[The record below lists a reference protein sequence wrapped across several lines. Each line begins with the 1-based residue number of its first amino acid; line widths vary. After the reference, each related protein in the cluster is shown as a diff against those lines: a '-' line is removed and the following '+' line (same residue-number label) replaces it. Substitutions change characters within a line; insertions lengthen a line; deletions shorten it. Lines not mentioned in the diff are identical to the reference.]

1 MGAVNLAIVQLRRAP
16 VRTGLLVAVVAVLL
30 FLVEYLA
37 AVSSSLQALN
47 TGALRHLR
55 ADAIIY
61 NASSDDSLDA
71 SRVPAG
77 VVSAAGRVSGVAGA
91 QALGVAD
98 FTVTGPGGR
107 YELDLIGLSGGG
119 PGWPHP
125 ASGSLPGGG
134 QALADASE
142 VPAGLG
148 IGRRI
153 VLEPGGVSLR
163 VTGAAAGV
171 RYDGLVTAWT
181 TFGSWAR
188 AVRAA
193 NPGGTVVPNAVAVQG
208 RPGVPAAMLARRLAA
223 ALPGSTVLTRA
234 AAVADVPGA
243 SVLAATFGLLIAFA
257 FAAAVLV
264 ISSVFLLV
272 TVQRWRIWVLAR
284 GLGASAGR
292 LGLVV
297 MAQAVLVVAAACVVA
312 SAALAVV
319 AEASGP
325 GFPVRAAPGLVA
337 ATAAAALTGALV
349 SCLLPARRIGRLDP
363 AAAVVRA

>member
-1 MGAVNLAIVQLRRAP
+1 MNLAIAQLRRAP
-16 VRTGLLVAVVAVLL
+16 VRTGLLVLVVAVLL

-47 TGALRHLR
+47 TGALEHLG
-55 ADAIIY
+55 ADVVIY
-61 NASSDDSLDA
+61 SAGSDDSLDA
-71 SRVPAG
+71 SRLPVRA
-77 VVSAAGRVSGVAGA
+77 VTAAVRVSGVAAA

-107 YELDLIGLSGGG
+107 YELDLIGLDGG

-125 ASGSLPGGG
+125 VSGRLPGGG
-134 QALADASE
+134 QALTDTSE
-142 VPAGLG
+142 VRAGLG
-148 IGRRI
+148 IGGRI
-153 VLEPGGVSLR
+153 VLDPGGVTLR
-163 VTGAAAGV
+163 VTGVGAGI
-171 RYDGLVTAWT
+171 RYDGMVTAWT

-193 NPGGTVVPNAVAVQG
+193 NPDGTVVPNAVAVQG
-208 RPGVPAAMLARRLAA
+208 RPGVPAAVLARRLAA
-223 ALPGSTVLTRA
+223 AMPGSAVLTRA

-243 SVLAATFGLLIAFA
+243 NVLAATFGLLVGVA

-272 TVQRWRIWVLAR
+272 TVQQWRIWVLLR

-292 LGLVV
+292 LGLAV
-297 MAQAVLVVAAACVVA
+297 MAQAVLVVAAACVMA
-312 SAALAVV
+312 SAVLAVI
-319 AEASGP
+319 AAASGP
-325 GFPVRAAPGLVA
+325 AFPVRAAPGLVA

-349 SCLLPARRIGRLDP
+349 SCLLPVRRIGRLDP
-363 AAAVVRA
+363 ADAVARA

>member
-1 MGAVNLAIVQLRRAP
+1 MDAVKLAIAQLRRAP
-16 VRTGLLVAVVAVLL
+16 VRTGLLVVVVAVLL

-47 TGALRHLR
+47 TGALQHLR
-55 ADAIIY
+55 ADVIIY
-61 NASSDDSLDA
+61 SASSDDSLDA
-71 SRVPAG
+71 SRVPAR
-77 VVSAAGRVSGVAGA
+77 VVAAAGRVSGVAA
-91 QALGVAD
+91 AEALGVAD

-107 YELDLIGLSGGG
+107 SELDLIGLGGG
-119 PGWPHP
+119 PGWPHL
-125 ASGSLPGGG
+125 ASGRLPGGG
-134 QALADASE
+134 QALTDTTE
-142 VPAGLG
+142 VSAGVG

-163 VTGAAAGV
+163 VTGAAAGI

-181 TFGSWAR
+181 TFGSWTR
-188 AVRAA
+188 AVQAA
-193 NPGGTVVPNAVAVQG
+193 NPGGTVVPNAVAAQG
-208 RPGVPAAMLARRLAA
+208 RPGVPAAVLARRLAA
-223 ALPGSTVLTRA
+223 AVPGSTVLTGA

-243 SVLAATFGLLIAFA
+243 SVLAATFGLLIAVA

-272 TVQRWRIWVLAR
+272 TVQRWRVWVLLR

-292 LGLVV
+292 LALAVLV
-297 MAQAVLVVAAACVVA
+297 QAVLVVAAAWVVA
-312 SAALAVV
+312 SGGLAAVAAV
-319 AEASGP
+319 SGP
-325 GFPVRAAPGLVA
+325 GFPVRAAPGLMA

-363 AAAVVRA
+363 AAAVAGS